1 MQDSIL
7 MTIRK
12 LVCGNPY
19 ADHFDTDLLV
29 HINACFS
36 ILNQL
41 GVGPENGF
49 VVTDE
54 TQSWSSYIADNYILN
69 MVKTYVTL
77 KVKKIFDP
85 PLTSSVLEA
94 MDKDGVQL
102 VRRHTGGGAVY
113 HAAGS
118 FPADSKIGDGV
129 GIYAVHPYQKW
140 RVHDG
145 GRPALL

>member
-12 LVCGNPY
+12 LVCGDPY
-19 ADHFDTDLLV
+19 ADHFDSDLLV

-54 TQSWSSYIADNYILN
+54 TQSWSSYSDNDRILN

-77 KVKKIFDP
+77 KVRVIFDP

-94 MDKDGVQL
+94 MNKEISQL
-102 VRRHTGGGAVY
+102 EWRLNVAVDPVKPKSTSKTTARRRSHKTN
-113 HAAGS
+113 
-118 FPADSKIGDGV
+118 
-129 GIYAVHPYQKW
+129 
-140 RVHDG
+140 
-145 GRPALL
+145 

>member
-12 LVCGNPY
+12 LVCGDPY

-54 TQSWSSYIADNYILN
+54 TQSWSSYSDNDRILN
-69 MVKTYVTL
+69 MVKTYITL

-94 MDKDGVQL
+94 MDKEIKELEWRLNV
-102 VRRHTGGGAVY
+102 AVD
-113 HAAGS
+113 
-118 FPADSKIGDGV
+118 PAT
-129 GIYAVHPYQKW
+129 
-140 RVHDG
+140 
-145 GRPALL
+145 

>member
-36 ILNQL
+36 ILSQL

-54 TQSWSSYIADNYILN
+54 TQSWSSYSDNDRILN

-94 MDKDGVQL
+94 MDKEIKELEWRLNVAID
-102 VRRHTGGGAVY
+102 
-113 HAAGS
+113 
-118 FPADSKIGDGV
+118 PAT
-129 GIYAVHPYQKW
+129 
-140 RVHDG
+140 
-145 GRPALL
+145 

>member
-19 ADHFDTDLLV
+19 ADHFDTDRLV

-94 MDKDGVQL
+94 MDKEISQL
-102 VRRHTGGGAVY
+102 EWRLNVAVDPVKPTSTSKTTARRRSHKTN
-113 HAAGS
+113 
-118 FPADSKIGDGV
+118 
-129 GIYAVHPYQKW
+129 
-140 RVHDG
+140 
-145 GRPALL
+145 

>member
-12 LVCGNPY
+12 LVCGDPY

-41 GVGPENGF
+41 GVGPESGF
-49 VVTDE
+49 IVTDE
-54 TQSWSSYIADNYILN
+54 TQSWSSYVADNRILN

-94 MDKDGVQL
+94 MDKEISQL
-102 VRRHTGGGAVY
+102 EWRLNVVVDPVKPTSTSKTTARRRSRKTN
-113 HAAGS
+113 
-118 FPADSKIGDGV
+118 
-129 GIYAVHPYQKW
+129 
-140 RVHDG
+140 
-145 GRPALL
+145 

>member
-36 ILNQL
+36 VLNQL

-94 MDKDGVQL
+94 MDKEISQL
-102 VRRHTGGGAVY
+102 EWRLNVAVDPVKPTNTSKTTARRRSHKTN
-113 HAAGS
+113 
-118 FPADSKIGDGV
+118 
-129 GIYAVHPYQKW
+129 
-140 RVHDG
+140 
-145 GRPALL
+145 

>member
-19 ADHFDTDLLV
+19 ADHFDTNLLV

-54 TQSWSSYIADNYILN
+54 TQSWSSYIADNYRLN
-69 MVKTYVTL
+69 MVKTYVSL
-77 KVKKIFDP
+77 KVQKIFDP

-94 MDKDGVQL
+94 MDKEISELEWRLNV
-102 VRRHTGGGAVY
+102 AVD
-113 HAAGS
+113 
-118 FPADSKIGDGV
+118 PAT
-129 GIYAVHPYQKW
+129 
-140 RVHDG
+140 
-145 GRPALL
+145 

>member
-12 LVCGNPY
+12 LVCGDPY

-54 TQSWSSYIADNYILN
+54 TQSWSSYVADNRTLN

-77 KVKKIFDP
+77 KVKKVFDP

-94 MDKDGVQL
+94 MDKEISQL
-102 VRRHTGGGAVY
+102 EWRLNVAVDPVKPTSTSKTTARRRSRKTN
-113 HAAGS
+113 
-118 FPADSKIGDGV
+118 
-129 GIYAVHPYQKW
+129 
-140 RVHDG
+140 
-145 GRPALL
+145 

>member
-12 LVCGNPY
+12 LVCGDPY

-36 ILNQL
+36 VLNQL

-69 MVKTYVTL
+69 MVKTYVML

-94 MDKDGVQL
+94 MDKEISQL
-102 VRRHTGGGAVY
+102 EWRLNVAVDPVKPTSTSKTTARRRSRKTN
-113 HAAGS
+113 
-118 FPADSKIGDGV
+118 
-129 GIYAVHPYQKW
+129 
-140 RVHDG
+140 
-145 GRPALL
+145 

>member
-12 LVCGNPY
+12 LVCGDPN

-94 MDKDGVQL
+94 MDKEISQL
-102 VRRHTGGGAVY
+102 EWRLNVAVDPVKSTSASKTTARRRSHKTN
-113 HAAGS
+113 
-118 FPADSKIGDGV
+118 
-129 GIYAVHPYQKW
+129 
-140 RVHDG
+140 
-145 GRPALL
+145 

>member
-12 LVCGNPY
+12 LVCGDPY

-41 GVGPENGF
+41 GVGPESGF

-94 MDKDGVQL
+94 MDKEISQL
-102 VRRHTGGGAVY
+102 EWRLNVAVDPVKPTSTSKTTARRRSRKTN
-113 HAAGS
+113 
-118 FPADSKIGDGV
+118 
-129 GIYAVHPYQKW
+129 
-140 RVHDG
+140 
-145 GRPALL
+145 

>member
-12 LVCGNPY
+12 LVCGDPY

-36 ILNQL
+36 ILNRL

-54 TQSWSSYIADNYILN
+54 TQSWSSYSDNDRILN
-69 MVKTYVTL
+69 MVKTYITL
-77 KVKKIFDP
+77 KVRVIFDP
-85 PLTSSVLEA
+85 PLTSSVLDA
-94 MDKDGVQL
+94 MNKEISQL
-102 VRRHTGGGAVY
+102 EWRLNVAVD
-113 HAAGS
+113 
-118 FPADSKIGDGV
+118 PAT
-129 GIYAVHPYQKW
+129 
-140 RVHDG
+140 
-145 GRPALL
+145 

>member
-94 MDKDGVQL
+94 MDKEISQL
-102 VRRHTGGGAVY
+102 EWRLNVAVDPVKSTSTSKTTARRRSH
-113 HAAGS
+113 
-118 FPADSKIGDGV
+118 K
-129 GIYAVHPYQKW
+129 KN
-140 RVHDG
+140 
-145 GRPALL
+145 

>member
-12 LVCGNPY
+12 LVCGDPY

-41 GVGPENGF
+41 GVGPESGF

-54 TQSWSSYIADNYILN
+54 TQSWSSYVADNRTLN

-94 MDKDGVQL
+94 MDKEISQL
-102 VRRHTGGGAVY
+102 EWRLNVAVDPIKSTSASKTTARRRSHKTN
-113 HAAGS
+113 
-118 FPADSKIGDGV
+118 
-129 GIYAVHPYQKW
+129 
-140 RVHDG
+140 
-145 GRPALL
+145 

>member
-12 LVCGNPY
+12 LVCGDPY

-77 KVKKIFDP
+77 KVRVIFDP

-94 MDKDGVQL
+94 MNKEISQL
-102 VRRHTGGGAVY
+102 EWRLNVAVDPVKPTSTSKTTARRRSRKTN
-113 HAAGS
+113 
-118 FPADSKIGDGV
+118 
-129 GIYAVHPYQKW
+129 
-140 RVHDG
+140 
-145 GRPALL
+145 

>member
-12 LVCGNPY
+12 LVCGDPY
-19 ADHFDTDLLV
+19 ADHFDNDLLV

-41 GVGPENGF
+41 GVGPEDGF
-49 VVTDE
+49 VVTDD
-54 TQSWSSYIADNYILN
+54 TQSWSSYIADNRTLN

-94 MDKDGVQL
+94 MDKEISQL
-102 VRRHTGGGAVY
+102 EWRLNVAVDPIKPTSTSKTTARRRSRKTN
-113 HAAGS
+113 
-118 FPADSKIGDGV
+118 
-129 GIYAVHPYQKW
+129 
-140 RVHDG
+140 
-145 GRPALL
+145 

>member
-12 LVCGNPY
+12 LVCGDPY
-19 ADHFDTDLLV
+19 ADHFDSDLLV

-54 TQSWSSYIADNYILN
+54 TQSWSSYSDNDRILN

-94 MDKDGVQL
+94 MDKEIKELEWRLNV
-102 VRRHTGGGAVY
+102 AVD
-113 HAAGS
+113 
-118 FPADSKIGDGV
+118 PAT
-129 GIYAVHPYQKW
+129 
-140 RVHDG
+140 
-145 GRPALL
+145 

>member
-12 LVCGNPY
+12 LVCGDPY

-54 TQSWSSYIADNYILN
+54 TQSWSSYSDNDRILN

-94 MDKDGVQL
+94 MDKEISQL
-102 VRRHTGGGAVY
+102 EWRLNVAVDPVKPTSTSKTTARRRSH
-113 HAAGS
+113 
-118 FPADSKIGDGV
+118 K
-129 GIYAVHPYQKW
+129 KN
-140 RVHDG
+140 
-145 GRPALL
+145 

>member
-41 GVGPENGF
+41 GVGPKNGF

-54 TQSWSSYIADNYILN
+54 TQSWSSYSDNDRILN

-94 MDKDGVQL
+94 MDKEIKELEWRLNV
-102 VRRHTGGGAVY
+102 AVD
-113 HAAGS
+113 
-118 FPADSKIGDGV
+118 PAT
-129 GIYAVHPYQKW
+129 
-140 RVHDG
+140 
-145 GRPALL
+145 

>member
-94 MDKDGVQL
+94 MDKEISQL
-102 VRRHTGGGAVY
+102 EWRLNVAVDPVKPVKPTSTSKTTARRRSYKTN
-113 HAAGS
+113 
-118 FPADSKIGDGV
+118 
-129 GIYAVHPYQKW
+129 
-140 RVHDG
+140 
-145 GRPALL
+145 

>member
-12 LVCGNPY
+12 LVCGDPY

-41 GVGPENGF
+41 GVGPESGF

-54 TQSWSSYIADNYILN
+54 TQSWSSYVADNRILN

-94 MDKDGVQL
+94 MDKEISQL
-102 VRRHTGGGAVY
+102 EWRLNVAVDPVKPTSVSKTTARRRSHKTN
-113 HAAGS
+113 
-118 FPADSKIGDGV
+118 
-129 GIYAVHPYQKW
+129 
-140 RVHDG
+140 
-145 GRPALL
+145 

>member
-36 ILNQL
+36 VLNQL

-94 MDKDGVQL
+94 MDKEISQL
-102 VRRHTGGGAVY
+102 EWRLNVAVDPSQPTSASKTTARRRSRKT
-113 HAAGS
+113 S
-118 FPADSKIGDGV
+118 
-129 GIYAVHPYQKW
+129 
-140 RVHDG
+140 
-145 GRPALL
+145 

>member
-12 LVCGNPY
+12 LVCGDPY

-94 MDKDGVQL
+94 MDKEISQL
-102 VRRHTGGGAVY
+102 EWRLNVAVDPIKPASTSKTTARRRSHKTN
-113 HAAGS
+113 
-118 FPADSKIGDGV
+118 
-129 GIYAVHPYQKW
+129 
-140 RVHDG
+140 
-145 GRPALL
+145 

>member
-41 GVGPENGF
+41 GVGPESGF

-54 TQSWSSYIADNYILN
+54 TQSWSSYVADNRTLN

-94 MDKDGVQL
+94 MDKEISQL
-102 VRRHTGGGAVY
+102 EWRLNVAVDPVKPTSTSKTTARRRSHKTN
-113 HAAGS
+113 
-118 FPADSKIGDGV
+118 
-129 GIYAVHPYQKW
+129 
-140 RVHDG
+140 
-145 GRPALL
+145 

>member
-12 LVCGNPY
+12 LVCGDPY

-41 GVGPENGF
+41 GVGPESGF

-54 TQSWSSYIADNYILN
+54 TQSWSSYVADNRTLN

-94 MDKDGVQL
+94 MDKEISQL
-102 VRRHTGGGAVY
+102 EWRLNVAVDPVKPTSTSKTTARRRSH
-113 HAAGS
+113 
-118 FPADSKIGDGV
+118 K
-129 GIYAVHPYQKW
+129 KN
-140 RVHDG
+140 
-145 GRPALL
+145 

>member
-94 MDKDGVQL
+94 MDKEISELEWRLNVAVDPIKPTSTSKTTA
-102 VRRHTGGGAVY
+102 RRRSHKTN
-113 HAAGS
+113 
-118 FPADSKIGDGV
+118 
-129 GIYAVHPYQKW
+129 
-140 RVHDG
+140 
-145 GRPALL
+145 

>member
-49 VVTDE
+49 VVTDD

-94 MDKDGVQL
+94 MDKEISQL
-102 VRRHTGGGAVY
+102 EWRLNVAVDPVKPTSTSKTTARRRSHKTN
-113 HAAGS
+113 
-118 FPADSKIGDGV
+118 
-129 GIYAVHPYQKW
+129 
-140 RVHDG
+140 
-145 GRPALL
+145 

>member
-36 ILNQL
+36 VLNQL

-54 TQSWSSYIADNYILN
+54 TQSWSSYITDNYILN

-94 MDKDGVQL
+94 MDKEISQL
-102 VRRHTGGGAVY
+102 EWRLNVAVDPIKPTSTSKTTARRRSHKT
-113 HAAGS
+113 
-118 FPADSKIGDGV
+118 K
-129 GIYAVHPYQKW
+129 
-140 RVHDG
+140 
-145 GRPALL
+145 

>member
-12 LVCGNPY
+12 LVCGDPY

-49 VVTDE
+49 VVADE
-54 TQSWSSYIADNYILN
+54 TQSWSSYSDNDRILN

-94 MDKDGVQL
+94 MDKEIKELEWRLNV
-102 VRRHTGGGAVY
+102 AVD
-113 HAAGS
+113 
-118 FPADSKIGDGV
+118 PAT
-129 GIYAVHPYQKW
+129 
-140 RVHDG
+140 
-145 GRPALL
+145 

>member
-12 LVCGNPY
+12 LVCGDPY

-41 GVGPENGF
+41 GVGPESGF

-54 TQSWSSYIADNYILN
+54 TQSWSSYVADNRTLN

-94 MDKDGVQL
+94 MDKEISQL
-102 VRRHTGGGAVY
+102 EWRLNVAVDPIKPTSTSKTTARRRSHKTN
-113 HAAGS
+113 
-118 FPADSKIGDGV
+118 
-129 GIYAVHPYQKW
+129 
-140 RVHDG
+140 
-145 GRPALL
+145 

>member
-41 GVGPENGF
+41 GVGPESGF

-54 TQSWSSYIADNYILN
+54 TQSWSSYVADNRTLN

-94 MDKDGVQL
+94 MDKEISQL
-102 VRRHTGGGAVY
+102 EWRLNVAVDPVKPTNVSKPTARRRSYKTN
-113 HAAGS
+113 
-118 FPADSKIGDGV
+118 
-129 GIYAVHPYQKW
+129 
-140 RVHDG
+140 
-145 GRPALL
+145 

>member
-12 LVCGNPY
+12 LVCGDPY

-41 GVGPENGF
+41 GVGPESGF
-49 VVTDE
+49 VVTDD

-94 MDKDGVQL
+94 MDKEISQL
-102 VRRHTGGGAVY
+102 EWRLNVAVDPVKPTSISKTTARRRSRKTN
-113 HAAGS
+113 
-118 FPADSKIGDGV
+118 
-129 GIYAVHPYQKW
+129 
-140 RVHDG
+140 
-145 GRPALL
+145 

>member
-12 LVCGNPY
+12 LVCGDPY

-41 GVGPENGF
+41 GVGPEDGF
-49 VVTDE
+49 VVTDD
-54 TQSWSSYIADNYILN
+54 TQSWSSYIADNRTLN

-94 MDKDGVQL
+94 MDKEISQL
-102 VRRHTGGGAVY
+102 EWRLNVAVDPVKPTSTSKTTARRRSRKTN
-113 HAAGS
+113 
-118 FPADSKIGDGV
+118 
-129 GIYAVHPYQKW
+129 
-140 RVHDG
+140 
-145 GRPALL
+145 

>member
-12 LVCGNPY
+12 LVCGDPY

-41 GVGPENGF
+41 GVGPESGF

-54 TQSWSSYIADNYILN
+54 TQSWSSYVADNRTLN

-94 MDKDGVQL
+94 MDKEISQL
-102 VRRHTGGGAVY
+102 EWRLNVAVDPIKPTSVSKTTARRRSHKTN
-113 HAAGS
+113 
-118 FPADSKIGDGV
+118 
-129 GIYAVHPYQKW
+129 
-140 RVHDG
+140 
-145 GRPALL
+145 

>member
-36 ILNQL
+36 VLNQL
-41 GVGPENGF
+41 GIGPENGF

-94 MDKDGVQL
+94 MNKEISQL
-102 VRRHTGGGAVY
+102 EWRLNVAVDPSKPTSTSKTTARRRSRKTN
-113 HAAGS
+113 
-118 FPADSKIGDGV
+118 
-129 GIYAVHPYQKW
+129 
-140 RVHDG
+140 
-145 GRPALL
+145 